1 MNRPLLRQGAQALLL
16 AAASCRPGGEHVT
29 YLSPPAGSATIGGSP
44 TEGSTAG
51 GGGSSPGSGGVG
63 ATEDRSDLIAPVQLP
78 WVPHTD
84 DPTCQHVEVVKDCR
98 DGWCRIPAGC
108 FVMGS
113 PEDEPGR
120 AMRGETLTTVYLT
133 RSFEI
138 GQYEVTRA
146 EWAETGWALPY
157 GAPQIEVEAGNAACD
172 EPACPMTRASWFAA
186 LHYANW
192 RSEHADPP
200 LEPCYVL
207 EGCQGVSWN
216 PSACFSDGAS
226 GNVVKDACTT
236 GYTEYLM
243 DCPTVTVNTPS
254 GSVYDC
260 EGYRLPTEAE
270 WEYAARAGARTT
282 YFSGPMS
289 EEAASDLQMNM
300 HEPALDDYA
309 WYRYNNLGSAQPVGR
324 KGANAW
330 GLHDVL
336 GNVDEFVSNPE
347 YVTTTDAPARDPWG
361 NVDAM
366 LEMAR
371 RGGAHTGH
379 PSWLRLAERMTSTK
393 IPIVSGGFRLVRTIP
408 EPGR

>member
-1 MNRPLLRQGAQALLL
+1 MLLIFAGACRSGGNSTTTPTSIDG
-16 AAASCRPGGEHVT
+16 ASG
-29 YLSPPAGSATIGGSP
+29 GSAG
-44 TEGSTAG
+44 AG
-51 GGGSSPGSGGVG
+51 ATGSGGAPFVD
-63 ATEDRSDLIAPVQLP
+63 TSDLTAPVQLP

-108 FVMGS
+108 YVMGS

-146 EWAETGWALPY
+146 EWAETGWVLPY
-157 GAPQIEVEAGNAACD
+157 GAPQLEVEAGNAACD
-172 EPACPMTRASWFAA
+172 EPDCPMDRMSWFAA

-216 PSACFSDGAS
+216 PSTCFSDGAS
-226 GNVVKDACTT
+226 GNEVKDACTT

-243 DCPTVTVNTPS
+243 DCQAVTVTTPTA
-254 GSVYDC
+254 SVYDC

-270 WEYAARAGARTT
+270 WEYAARAGARTA
-282 YFSGPMS
+282 YFVGAMS
-289 EEAASDLQMNM
+289 ADVASDPDGATY
-300 HEPALDDYA
+300 EPVLDAYA
-309 WYRYNNLGSAQPVGR
+309 WYIHNSLGWASPVGR

-336 GNVDEFVSNPE
+336 GNVREYVSNPE
-347 YVTTTDAPARDPWG
+347 YVSTTEAPATDPWG
-361 NVDAM
+361 DVDAG
-366 LEMAR
+366 LPTAI
-371 RGGAHTGH
+371 RGRAHTSQ
-379 PSWLRLAERMTSTK
+379 PSSLRLAGRTRNTK
-393 IPIVSGGFRLVRTIP
+393 VGTVSGGFRLVRTLP

>member
-1 MNRPLLRQGAQALLL
+1 MNCSLRHHGAQALLL
-16 AAASCRPGGEHVT
+16 VAASCRPGGEHVT
-29 YLSPPAGSATIGGSP
+29 YSSPPAGSPAIGGGSS
-44 TEGSTAG
+44 EGSTAG
-51 GGGSSPGSGGVG
+51 RGGSSPGSGGVG
-63 ATEDRSDLIAPVQLP
+63 ATEDRSDLTAPVQLP

-108 FVMGS
+108 YVMGS

-138 GQYEVTRA
+138 GQHEVTRA

-172 EPACPMTRASWFAA
+172 EPDCPMTRMSWFAA
-186 LHYANW
+186 LYYANW
-192 RSEHADPP
+192 RSEHAEPP

-207 EGCQGVSWN
+207 KGCQGITNNPNLCVS
-216 PSACFSDGAS
+216 G
-226 GNVVKDACTT
+226 ACTAE
-236 GYTEYLM
+236 TEYLM
-243 DCPTVTVNTPS
+243 YCDAVTVATPTA
-254 GSVYDC
+254 SVYDC

-282 YFSGPMS
+282 YFTGPMS

-309 WYRYNNLGSAQPVGR
+309 WYRHNNLGSAQPAGR

-336 GNVDEFVSNPE
+336 GNVDEYTSNPE
-347 YVTTTDAPARDPWG
+347 YVTTTQAPATDPWG
-361 NVDAM
+361 TVDAG
-366 LEMAR
+366 LGPPPI
-371 RGGAHTGH
+371 RGGSHTGS
-379 PSWLRLAERMTSTK
+379 PDLLRLARRLSFTK
-393 IPIVSGGFRLVRTIP
+393 VGTVSGGFRLVRTLP
-408 EPGR
+408 EPSR

>member
-1 MNRPLLRQGAQALLL
+1 MNCSLRHHGAQALLL
-16 AAASCRPGGEHVT
+16 VAASCRPGGEHVT
-29 YLSPPAGSATIGGSP
+29 YSSPPAGSPAIGGGSS
-44 TEGSTAG
+44 EGSTAG
-51 GGGSSPGSGGVG
+51 RGGSSPGSGGVG
-63 ATEDRSDLIAPVQLP
+63 ATEDRSDLTAPVQLP

-108 FVMGS
+108 YVMGS

-146 EWAETGWALPY
+146 EWAETAWALPY

-172 EPACPMTRASWFAA
+172 EPDCPMTRVSWFAA

-226 GNVVKDACTT
+226 GNVVKEACTT

-243 DCPTVTVNTPS
+243 DCDAVTVTTS
-254 GSVYDC
+254 TASVYDC

-282 YFSGPMS
+282 YLTGPMS
-289 EEAASDLQMNM
+289 EEAASDLEMNM
-300 HEPALDDYA
+300 HEPALDGYA
-309 WYRYNNLGSAQPVGR
+309 WYHYNSLGRASVVGR

-336 GNVDEFVSNPE
+336 GNVKEFVSNPE
-347 YVTTTDAPARDPWG
+347 YVTTTEVPANDPWG
-361 NVDAM
+361 DIDAE
-366 LEMAR
+366 LKIAV
-371 RGGAHTGH
+371 RGAAHIN
-379 PSWLRLAERMTSTK
+379 PPRALRLAQRLTSTRV
-393 IPIVSGGFRLVRTIP
+393 PITSGGFRLVRTLP
-408 EPGR
+408 DP

>member
-1 MNRPLLRQGAQALLL
+1 MSVHPTGG
-16 AAASCRPGGEHVT
+16 AASSGGSTGIAE
-29 YLSPPAGSATIGGSP
+29 AGSAGSILADCAAAP
-44 TEGSTAG
+44 S
-51 GGGSSPGSGGVG
+51 
-63 ATEDRSDLIAPVQLP
+63 EDTSDLTAPVQLP

-120 AMRGETLTTVYLT
+120 ALRGETLTTVYLT

-172 EPACPMTRASWFAA
+172 EPECPMDRVSWFAA

-192 RSEHADPP
+192 RSEHAEPP

-207 EGCQGVSWN
+207 EGCQGITNNPDLCVS
-216 PSACFSDGAS
+216 G
-226 GNVVKDACTT
+226 ACTAE
-236 GYTEYLM
+236 TEYLM
-243 DCPTVTVNTPS
+243 YCDAVTVATPTA
-254 GSVYDC
+254 SVYDC
-260 EGYRLPTEAE
+260 GGYRLPTEAE

-282 YFSGPMS
+282 YFTGPMS
-289 EEAASDLQMNM
+289 EEAASDLQVNM

-309 WYRYNNLGSAQPVGR
+309 WYHCNNLGSAQPVGR

-330 GLHDVL
+330 GLYDVL
-336 GNVDEFVSNPE
+336 GNVDEFASNPE
-347 YVTTTDAPARDPWG
+347 YVTTTDAPARDPWE
-361 NVDAM
+361 NVDA
-366 LEMAR
+366 LLQMAR

-393 IPIVSGGFRLVRTIP
+393 IPIVSGGFRLVRTLP
-408 EPGR
+408 EPSR